1 MSVSTGS
8 SSMIE
13 ITVAVNGI
21 GGFTTEQAEHIKK
34 WVDEAYAKGYREGMS
49 VNTFTTATDIDT
61 EMWRIHP
68 YPTYEP
74 YTFKVGDDPNYL
86 HMITCDTEKS
96 IK

>member
-1 MSVSTGS
+1 MSVSMSPT
-8 SSMIE
+8 IE
-13 ITVAVNGI
+13 ITITINGV

-49 VNTFTTATDIDT
+49 VNIFTTATDIDT
-61 EMWRIHP
+61 EIRRIHP

-74 YTFKVGDDPNYL
+74 YTIKVGDDPNYL
-86 HMITCDTEKS
+86 HTITCDTEKS